1 MGNTGN
7 KLKKKQFLFLDRD
20 GVINVH
26 RPNDYV
32 KTIDEFEFL
41 PGAPE
46 ALAILSKLFNRII
59 IVTNQRG
66 VSKGKLNEQTLHA
79 IHEFMLSEIKAKG
92 GRIDAIYYCTA
103 LHEDHPC
110 RKPNGGMAL
119 QAKQDFPEID
129 FSQSI
134 MVGDSKSDIEFG
146 NRLGMTTVLIKKETS
161 AYASLADFEYPSLI
175 DFALSVGNE

>member
-1 MGNTGN
+1 MGNTSN
-7 KLKKKQFLFLDRD
+7 KLKEKQFLFLDRD
-20 GVINVH
+20 GIINVH

-41 PGAPE
+41 PGVPE
-46 ALAILSKLFNRII
+46 ALAMLSKRFKRIV

-79 IHEFMLSEIKAKG
+79 IHEFMLSVIKENG

-103 LHEDHPC
+103 LSEDHPC

-129 FSQSI
+129 FSKSI
-134 MVGDSKSDIEFG
+134 MAGDSKSDIEFG
-146 NRLGMTTVLIKKETS
+146 NALGMTTVLIKKKTPS
-161 AYASLADFEYPSLI
+161 YASLANFEYPSLI
-175 DFALSVGNE
+175 DFAFSVENE

>member
-7 KLKKKQFLFLDRD
+7 RLKEKQFLFLDRD

-32 KTIDEFEFL
+32 KTIDELEFL
-41 PGAPE
+41 PGVSE
-46 ALAILSKLFNRII
+46 ALAMLSKRFNRII

-66 VSKGKLNEQTLHA
+66 VSKGKLTEQTLHA

-92 GRIDAIYYCTA
+92 GRIDAIYYCIA

-119 QAKQDFPEID
+119 HAKLDFPEID

-146 NRLGMTTVLIKKETS
+146 NRLGMTTVLIKKES
-161 AYASLADFEYPSLI
+161 PAYATLADFEYPSLI
-175 DFALSVGNE
+175 DFALSVENE